1 MKFRTF
7 CFVFVV
13 ILLFAGGLFAQA
25 ENESMQNKIRHMV
38 DTVGF
43 SVRPEQMD
51 AFMKYAEENEA
62 ANIKKVL
69 SDANVNSSTAWKTV
83 ISPHDDYTYVGY
95 LYPALLQNVKAK
107 TIILIGVCHKAKQ
120 FNLENKIIFDGY
132 THWKMP
138 YGNIPVSDLRNEIIG
153 QMNGDYYEVHDSM
166 QAVEHSVEAIIPFLQ
181 YYNKDI
187 EIISILVPYMPYDR
201 MDEISSSLSQAIKN
215 AANRNNLVWGK
226 DYAIVIST
234 DAVHYGDE
242 DWGGKNY
249 AIYGTDTAGYKQA
262 VSREYEIID
271 NCLSGKILPDKVKKF
286 VGYTV
291 KEDNFRDYKWTW
303 CGRYSVPF
311 GLLTTYHLQKL
322 YGEDLSGVLLK
333 YATSIDHSHI
343 PVANLRMGVTAP
355 ANSHHWVG
363 YAAIGYR

>member
-7 CFVFVV
+7 YFVLFA
-13 ILLFAGGLFAQA
+13 ILLFADGLFAQA
-25 ENESMQNKIRHMV
+25 ENESLQNKIRHMV

-43 SVRPEQMD
+43 SGRREQMD
-51 AFMKYAEENEA
+51 AILKYMFLNENE
-62 ANIKKVL
+62 NIKKIL
-69 SDANVNSSTAWKTV
+69 SDANIDSSAVWKTV

-120 FNLENKIIFDGY
+120 FNLENKIIFDSY
-132 THWKMP
+132 TQWKMP
-138 YGNIPVSDLRNEIIG
+138 YGIIPVSGLRNEIIG
-153 QMNGDYYEVHDSM
+153 QMNRDFYEIHDSM

-187 EIISILVPYMPYDR
+187 EIISILVPYMPYNR
-201 MDEISSSLSQAIKN
+201 MDEISSSLSLAIKN
-215 AANRNNLVWGK
+215 VTTRNNLSWGK

-249 AIYGTDTAGYKQA
+249 AIFGTDTTGYNQA
-262 VSREYEIID
+262 VSHEYEIIN
-271 NCLSGKILPDKVKKF
+271 NCLAGTILPDKIKMF
-286 VGYTV
+286 TGYTV

-311 GLLTTYHLQKL
+311 GLLTTYYLQKL
-322 YGEDLSGVLLK
+322 YGEDLTGVLIK
-333 YATSIDHSHI
+333 YATSIDHPHI
-343 PVANLRMGVTAP
+343 PVADIGMGVTAP
-355 ANSHHWVG
+355 ANNHHWVG